1 MFNKLML
8 SALVSTSFLISA
20 DRVSAN
26 EANTVN
32 STYSK
37 QVTEWEESI
46 PKIEKDGIQ
55 AKFINTIAE
64 DAVRIAHENGIYPS
78 VMIAQAAIESGWG
91 RSELAHKYNNLMGI
105 KGDWNGNSK
114 VLATEEHIKGADI
127 TINAGFSVFDSWTE
141 SLARYGKLLREGNEQ
156 GSAFYSGAWKKNTNT
171 YKDATAWLE
180 GRYATDPNYAN
191 KLNAKIE
198 EYNLNKFDNLD
209 VEALENMV
217 KVQKD
222 DNLYSIAHQNEVT
235 VEELIEWNQL
245 EDKYINVG
253 QWLTIGE
260 TG

>member
-1 MFNKLML
+1 ML
-8 SALVSTSFLISA
+8 SALVSISFLISA
-20 DRVSAN
+20 EKVSAN
-26 EANTVN
+26 ETNTVN
-32 STYSK
+32 STHSK
-37 QVTEWEESI
+37 QIKEWEESI
-46 PKIEKDGIQ
+46 PEIEGEGIQ
-55 AKFINTIAE
+55 ATFINTIAE
-64 DAVRIAHENGIYPS
+64 DAVRIAHEHGIYPS

-91 RSELAHKYNNLMGI
+91 RSELAQNYNNLMGI
-105 KGDWNGNSK
+105 KGAWNGNSK
-114 VLATEEHIKGADI
+114 VLATKEHINGTDI
-127 TINAGFSVFDSWTE
+127 TVHAGFSVFDSWSE

-156 GSAFYSGAWKKNTNT
+156 GSAFYSGTWKENTDT
-171 YKDATAWLE
+171 YKDATDWLE